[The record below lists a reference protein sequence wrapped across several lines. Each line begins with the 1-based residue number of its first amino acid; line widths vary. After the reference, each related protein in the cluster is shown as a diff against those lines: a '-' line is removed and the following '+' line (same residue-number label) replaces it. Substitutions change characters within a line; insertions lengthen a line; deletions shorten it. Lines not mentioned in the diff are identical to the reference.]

1 MMTLT
6 RRQLLV
12 YAGASGTLLQLT
24 PRFSFADDTPVRGG
38 TLKMHIAIEPPI
50 LVNLTHTAGAAVY
63 ITGKVTEGLLTYD
76 LDLKPLPQLA
86 TAWTVSD
93 DGLEYSFKLREGV
106 KWHDGHDFTA
116 DDVVYSLQTLKAS
129 NPRGRATFANVASV
143 TAINPH
149 LVQLKLSKPAPYLLT
164 ALAACESP
172 IVAKHVY
179 GDARPEIHA
188 NATAPIGT
196 GPFVFK
202 EWVRGSHVIL
212 ERNPNYWDAPKPYLD
227 RIIVRFIADSAATVA
242 ALEAGEIDIS
252 TGGVPLSDI
261 DRIKSNTRLSIED
274 RGEPY
279 INGITRVEFN
289 FDNQYLQ
296 KHEVRTAIA
305 HAINLEFIR
314 KTIFLGYGQPL
325 YGPISPDMKAFYAP
339 DLPRYAFDVA
349 KANQLLDDAGFARDG
364 SGVRFKLT
372 LDPLPGPETYRRTAD
387 YIKQALAKIGI
398 QVTLRSQDFAT
409 YVKRVY
415 TDRDFDFTLNG
426 MSNLFDPTVGVQRLY
441 WSKNFQPGVP
451 FSNGAHYSNPK
462 VDQLLEAAAVETDV
476 PKRFALFAEFQKTIV
491 EDLPDLGISTV
502 VNPIVYDKRVSN
514 FFVGAEGLGGNAA
527 QIYFKA

>member
-1 MMTLT
+1 MSLT

-12 YAGASGTLLQLT
+12 YAGATTTLLQLT
-24 PRFSFADDTPVRGG
+24 PRFSFADETPVRGS

-63 ITGKVTEGLLTYD
+63 ITAKVTEGLLSYD
-76 LDLKPLPQLA
+76 PDLKPLPQLA
-86 TAWTVSD
+86 TAWAVSD
-93 DGLEYSFKLREGV
+93 DSLTYTFNLRKGV
-106 KWHDGHDFTA
+106 KWHDGKDFSA

-129 NPRGRATFANVASV
+129 NPRGRATFANVATIV
-143 TAINPH
+143 ALDPH
-149 LVQLKLSKPAPYLLT
+149 RVQLTLNKPAPYLLS

-172 IVAKHVY
+172 IVARHIY
-179 GDARPEIHA
+179 GDASPQTHA

-212 ERNPNYWDAPKPYLD
+212 ERNPDYWDAPKPYLD

-261 DRIKSNTRLSIED
+261 ERIKTNPRLGIED
-274 RGEPY
+274 RAEPY

-289 FDNQYLQ
+289 FDNPWLSR
-296 KHEVRTAIA
+296 HEVRVAIA
-305 HAINLEFIR
+305 HAINLDFIR
-314 KTIFLGYGQPL
+314 KTIFLGYGKTL
-325 YGPISPDMKAFYAP
+325 YGPISPDMKHFYAP
-339 DLPRYAFDVA
+339 DLPRYGFDVA
-349 KANQLLDDAGFARDG
+349 KANQLLDDAGLARD
-364 SGVRFKLT
+364 SNGVRFKLT

-476 PKRFALFAEFQKTIV
+476 NKRFALFAEFQKLIV
-491 EDLPDLGISTV
+491 EDLPDLGISTA

-514 FFVGAEGLGGNAA
+514 FFIGAEGLGNNAA
-527 QIYFKA
+527 QIFIKG

>member
-1 MMTLT
+1 MSLT
-6 RRQLLV
+6 RRQLLA
-12 YAGASGTLLQLT
+12 YASTTATLLQLT
-24 PRFSFADDTPVRGG
+24 PRFSFAEDTPVRGG
-38 TLKMHIAIEPPI
+38 TLKLHIAIEPPI

-63 ITGKVTEGLLTYD
+63 ITGKITEGLLTYD
-76 LDLKPLPQLA
+76 FDLKPLPQLA

-93 DGLEYSFKLREGV
+93 DGLHYTFSLRQGV
-106 KWHDGHDFTA
+106 KWHDGRDFSA
-116 DDVVYSLQTLKAS
+116 DDVVYSLQTLKTA
-129 NPRGRATFANVASV
+129 NPRGRATFANVTRI
-143 TAINPH
+143 TALNPY
-149 LVQLKLSKPAPYLLT
+149 LVQLTLSQPAPYLLT

-172 IVAKHVY
+172 IVARHVY
-179 GDARPEIHA
+179 QDAPPQTHP

-212 ERNPNYWDAPKPYLD
+212 ERNPNYWDSPKPYLD
-227 RIIVRFIADSAATVA
+227 KIIVRFIADSAATVA

-261 DRIKSNTRLSIED
+261 ERIRSNPRLSIED

-289 FDNQYLQ
+289 LDNPYLQ
-296 KHEVRTAIA
+296 HHAVRSAIA

-325 YGPISPDMKAFYAP
+325 YGPISPAMKNFYAP
-339 DLPRYAFDVA
+339 DLPRYAFDAA
-349 KANQLLDDAGFARDG
+349 KANQLLDAAGFARDAK
-364 SGVRFKLT
+364 GVRFKLT

-451 FSNGAHYSNPK
+451 FSNGAHYSNPE
-462 VDQLLEAAAVETDV
+462 VDRLLEAAAVETDV
-476 PKRFALFAEFQKTIV
+476 QKRFALFAEFQKRIV
-491 EDLPDLGISTV
+491 EDLPDLGISTL
-502 VNPIVYDKRVSN
+502 VNPIVYDKKVSQ
-514 FFVGAEGLGGNAA
+514 FFVGAEGLASNAA
-527 QIYFKA
+527 QIFIRP

>member
-1 MMTLT
+1 MSLT
-6 RRQLLV
+6 RRQLLA
-12 YAGASGTLLQLT
+12 YAGTTATLLQLT
-24 PRFSFADDTPVRGG
+24 PRYSFADDTPVRGG
-38 TLKMHIAIEPPI
+38 TLKLHIAIEPPI

-63 ITGKVTEGLLTYD
+63 ITGKITEGLLTYD
-76 LDLKPLPQLA
+76 FDLKPLPQLA
-86 TAWTVSD
+86 TAWDVSD
-93 DGLEYSFKLREGV
+93 DGLEYTFSLRQGV
-106 KWHDGHDFTA
+106 KWHDGQDFSA
-116 DDVVYSLQTLKAS
+116 DDVVFSLQTLKAA
-129 NPRGRATFANVASV
+129 NPRGRATFANVASI
-143 TAINPH
+143 TALDPH
-149 LVQLKLSKPAPYLLT
+149 RVQLKLSKPAPYLLT

-172 IVAKHVY
+172 IVARHVY
-179 GDARPEIHA
+179 QDAPAQNHP

-212 ERNPNYWDAPKPYLD
+212 ERNPHYWDGPKPYLD
-227 RIIVRFIADSAATVA
+227 KLIVRFIADSAATVA

-261 DRIKSNTRLSIED
+261 DRIKLNPRLRIED

-296 KHEVRTAIA
+296 HHAVRSAIA

-325 YGPISPDMKAFYAP
+325 YGPISPAMKNFYAA

-349 KANQLLDDAGFARDG
+349 KANQLLDEAGFVRDAK
-364 SGVRFKLT
+364 GVRFKLT

-451 FSNGAHYSNPK
+451 FSNGAHYSNPE
-462 VDQLLEAAAVETDV
+462 VDRLLEAAAVETDV
-476 PKRFALFAEFQKTIV
+476 QKRFALFAEFQRTIAQ
-491 EDLPDLGISTV
+491 DLPDLGISTL
-502 VNPIVYDKRVSN
+502 VNPIVYDSKVNR
-514 FFVGAEGLGGNAA
+514 FFIGAEGLASNAA
-527 QIYFKA
+527 EIFIRS